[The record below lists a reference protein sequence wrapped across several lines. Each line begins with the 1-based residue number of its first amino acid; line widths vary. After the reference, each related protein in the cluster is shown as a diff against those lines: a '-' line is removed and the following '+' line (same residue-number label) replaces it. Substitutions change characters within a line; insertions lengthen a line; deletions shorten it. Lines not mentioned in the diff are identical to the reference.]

1 MMLLSLL
8 GVLQAHAFC
17 GTYVSS
23 AGTEVYNS
31 ASEVVIARQGTRTT
45 LTMANDVIG
54 DPSDFAMV
62 VPVPQVV
69 LERDVNVISPDD
81 IEVMRTYTMP
91 RLVSYV
97 CDDFKPT
104 FSHPCSWMDD
114 ECPTDSFWDRWRGQE
129 GVYLADAGEGEGEGE
144 GGGAAS
150 DGSGG
155 ASSVEV
161 EAQYIV
167 GEYELVVLSA
177 DQSQDLL
184 YWLEDEGY
192 DVPENTANVLQQYI
206 DAGNYFL
213 AARVYPDAEL
223 GDGDSLSPLQFSYDS
238 EVFGLPIRLG
248 TTSSVGEQDLIVYV
262 VNSNE
267 DGAVGI
273 SNYPELEVESE
284 CMWDGEGEF
293 GEFYADQFANAYGHD
308 EGAIWTTEYTWKN
321 EPQAVKCDP
330 CTGPPP
336 DTQQLTNV
344 GYDDEGTNHFHVTRL
359 HLRYTPEEAT
369 QDLVFYHS
377 RQTPQRQKRYIEYK
391 EDFEDRYPLCG
402 SGWSAD
408 PATCEYDDPFE
419 DTVCLTRS
427 DWRDQCDM
435 EAEASCGGCS
445 AQRRSSAPIWFGL
458 SMLLVGLRR
467 RR

>member
-1 MMLLSLL
+1 MLLLSLI

-31 ASEVVIARQGTRTT
+31 ASEVVIARQGNRTT

-54 DPSDFAMV
+54 NPSDFAMV

-104 FSHPCSWMDD
+104 FSHPCKWMDQ
-114 ECPTDSFWDRWRGQE
+114 ECPSSSLWDRWG
-129 GVYLADAGEGEGEGE
+129 GVDGDYASDATAGEGEGEGE
-144 GGGAAS
+144 GEGG
-150 DGSGG
+150 
-155 ASSVEV
+155 SSVEV

-167 GEYELVVLSA
+167 GEYEVVVLSA

-184 YWLEDEGY
+184 NWLEDEGY

-238 EVFGLPIRLG
+238 DVFGLPIRLG
-248 TTSSVGEQDLIVYV
+248 TTSSVGEQDLIVYL

-273 SNYPELEVESE
+273 ANYPELEVESE

-293 GEFYADQFANAYGHD
+293 GEFYADQFASAYGRE

-344 GYDDEGTNHFHVTRL
+344 GYEDGGTNHFHVTRL
-359 HLRYTPEEAT
+359 HLRYTPAEAT
-369 QDLVFYHS
+369 QDLIFYHS

-427 DWRDQCDM
+427 DWRDQCEM